1 MFCNRSI
8 LFCVAAS
15 LVLSAPVY
23 VAGQDTAEVRSTPA
37 KTESSPSDQEGQWL
51 PLFNGR
57 DLEGWTPK
65 FRGCELG
72 ENYKNTFRVHD
83 GLLSVN
89 YDRYEDGFGNRFGH
103 LFYKDKFSHYLLRI
117 QYRFIGEQID
127 GGPGWAYRNSG
138 VMLHSQEP
146 ASMAV
151 DQDFPVSIEMQM
163 LGGDGTYVRH
173 NANVCTPGTHIE
185 MSGKLIKAHCR
196 DSSSETYHG
205 DDWVTIVVEVRGD
218 EVIRH
223 KIDDKVVL
231 EYEKPQLDPND
242 RDAQKIIVDGNLA
255 LKDGYLALQA
265 ESHPVEFASVE
276 IKVLDR

>member
-1 MFCNRSI
+1 
-8 LFCVAAS
+8 
-15 LVLSAPVY
+15 
-23 VAGQDTAEVRSTPA
+23 
-37 KTESSPSDQEGQWL
+37 
-51 PLFNGR
+51 
-57 DLEGWTPK
+57 
-65 FRGCELG
+65 
-72 ENYKNTFRVHD
+72 
-83 GLLSVN
+83 
-89 YDRYEDGFGNRFGH
+89 
-103 LFYKDKFSHYLLRI
+103 
-117 QYRFIGEQID
+117 
-127 GGPGWAYRNSG
+127 
-138 VMLHSQEP
+138 
-146 ASMAV
+146 MAV